1 MAGPQPVPTVA
12 DGSFEGVDAVVL
24 TAAGYTATFLPELGL
39 LGASLT
45 HDGHEYLS
53 LHGGVDF
60 YRQHHTTGL
69 PLLHPWANRLA
80 RPRYNVGDTW
90 VEFDERPP
98 VYMLDGLPIHG
109 TMNAAAGWEIEAEF
123 ADSTRAMLQVRF
135 AFGDHPAQLAS
146 FPFPHD
152 LVVFVELS
160 DLGLRVTTTIHATG
174 AVDVPVSFGWHP
186 YFVLPGVERRDLT
199 VVLPD
204 REHLELDGAGLPTG
218 GSTHEAASTHLL
230 GDGSLETTFDDL
242 YRLVDE
248 VGGRRLAIEGPA
260 PDAPSRQRL
269 VIELDELYPYAQVYA
284 PAGASFVALE
294 PMTAPVNA
302 LVSGDHR
309 IVPAGETASASLVI
323 RVEHVADPAAESA
336 DPLVVLVTPTTPTTP
351 TES

>member
-1 MAGPQPVPTVA
+1 MADSHVVPTVG

-24 TAAGYTATFLPELGL
+24 TAAGYTATFLPELGM

-90 VEFDERPP
+90 VEFDPQPP
-98 VYMLDGLPIHG
+98 VYVLDGLPIHG
-109 TMNAAAGWEIEAEF
+109 TMNAAAGWEVEAEF
-123 ADSTRAMLQVRF
+123 ADTTRAMLQARF
-135 AFGDHPAQLAS
+135 AFGDHPEHLAS

-160 DLGLRVTTTIHATG
+160 DLGLRVTTTVHATG
-174 AVDVPVSFGWHP
+174 EVDVPVSFGWHP
-186 YFVLPGVERRDLT
+186 YFVLPGVERRDLC

-204 REHLELDGAGLPTG
+204 RDHLELDGQCLPTG
-218 GSTHEAASTHLL
+218 GETHEAASTHLL
-230 GDGSLETTFDDL
+230 GDGSLETTFDDA
-242 YRLVDE
+242 YRLADTPD
-248 VGGRRLAIEGPA
+248 GRRLALEGPG
-260 PDAPSRQRL
+260 PDGSNRQRL

-284 PAGASFVALE
+284 PSNAGFVALE
-294 PMTAPVNA
+294 PMTAPINA
-302 LVSGDHR
+302 LISGDHR
-309 IVPAGETASASLVI
+309 IVPAGETASASFVV
-323 RVEHVADPAAESA
+323 RVEHLPDPIDEPIEPAE
-336 DPLVVLVTPTTPTTP
+336 PIQP
-351 TES
+351 